1 MKKTVKIQ
9 IDKEPEFI
17 NEFMKK
23 EKINRFKDLIEQT
36 DFNDIKSVDN
46 LIKAMNV
53 SMFCWLLALK
63 EIDITEFNRME
74 QLAFAMSDNIH
85 NELIDFIDYM
95 KG

>member
-1 MKKTVKIQ
+1 MKRTVKIQ

-23 EKINRFKDLIEQT
+23 QKIDMFKNLVDQT

-53 SMFCWLLALK
+53 SMYCWLLALK
-63 EIDITEFNRME
+63 EIDTTEFKRME
-74 QLAFAMSDNIH
+74 QLAFAMSDHIH